1 MNKKELIDAAAAEAD
16 TTAAAAG
23 RVIEAALA
31 AIEGALAKGDA
42 VAIAGFG
49 TFEVRRREARTGRNP
64 QTGAEIQIAA
74 SNAPAFKAAAALKRS
89 VN

>member
-1 MNKKELIDAAAAEAD
+1 VNKKELIDAAAAEAD

-23 RVIEAALA
+23 RVIDAALA
-31 AIEGALAKGDA
+31 AIEGALAKGDT

-49 TFEVRRREARTGRNP
+49 SFEVRRREARTGRNP

>member
-1 MNKKELIDAAAAEAD
+1 MNKKELIEKVAAETD

-23 RVIEAALA
+23 RVLEAALDAIA
-31 AIEGALAKGDA
+31 AELAKGES
-42 VAIAGFG
+42 VVLAGFG
-49 TFEVRRREARTGRNP
+49 QFEVRRREARTGRNP

>member
-23 RVIEAALA
+23 RVIDAALA
-31 AIEGALAKGDA
+31 AIEGALAKGDT

-49 TFEVRRREARTGRNP
+49 SFEVRRREARTGRNP